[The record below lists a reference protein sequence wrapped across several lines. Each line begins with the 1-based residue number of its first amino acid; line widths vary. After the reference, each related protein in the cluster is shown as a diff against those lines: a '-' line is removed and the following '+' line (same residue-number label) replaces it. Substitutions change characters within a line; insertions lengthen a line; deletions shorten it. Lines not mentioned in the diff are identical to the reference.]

1 MFRKVLY
8 CIKGCSRYVLKLLN
22 QSWGFL
28 FHWWWEKLV
37 PSGLELAGHAIYL
50 REFLYEDSVM
60 EGTRIVPL
68 RSLTALVN

>member
-8 CIKGCSRYVLKLLN
+8 CIKGCRRYVLKLLN
-22 QSWGFL
+22 QSWVFISLVVGETCSFRVGVSWSCDL
-28 FHWWWEKLV
+28 FARV
-37 PSGLELAGHAIYL
+37 
-50 REFLYEDSVM
+50 LYEDSVM